1 MDNRKLISI
10 TSPCFNEEANVEELY
25 RRVSKVMEGIPE
37 FDFEY
42 IFIDNASTD
51 GTGEILRNL
60 AKKESRVKVIF
71 NTRNFGHIRSPY
83 WGILQSS
90 GDATIYLASDLQ
102 DPPEK
107 IPEFIKEWEKGWK
120 VVLGVKPESQ
130 TNRLSHKLRLGYYK
144 FLDRITDINIIKHAT
159 GFGLYDAVVLNEL
172 RKINDPY
179 PFLRGLISE
188 LGYPV
193 KQVSFVQPARIHGVT
208 KNNFFTLY
216 DIAMLGIVNHSLFPI
231 RVAAFSGIFLGF
243 ISLILAFIVVI
254 FKFLYWNSFPLG
266 SIPLI
271 LGVLLMLGVNLIFIG
286 LLGEYVANILAHVRG
301 RPIVVESERINF

>member
-1 MDNRKLISI
+1 MKKISI
-10 TSPCFNEEANVEELY
+10 VSPTYNEEKNINELY
-25 RRVSKVMEGIPE
+25 QRIKNQLDANSNYRYEV
-37 FDFEY
+37 

-51 GTGEILRNL
+51 NTVKNIKTLISL
-60 AKKESRVKVIF
+60 DDRVKLIV

-107 IPEFIKEWEKGWK
+107 ISDFISEWEKGWK

-130 TNRLSHKLRLGYYK
+130 TNYLTHKIRHAYYK

-159 GFGLYDAVVLNEL
+159 GFGLYDVLVLNEL
-172 RKINDPY
+172 RTINDPY

-193 KQVSFVQPARIHGVT
+193 KLVSFIQPKRAHGIT

-231 RVAAFSGIFLGF
+231 RVAAFSGIFLG
-243 ISLILAFIVVI
+243 ILSVILAFIAVI
-254 FKFLYWNSFPLG
+254 FKLLYWDSFPLG

-271 LGVLLMLGVNLIFIG
+271 IGVLLMLGINLIFIG
-286 LLGEYVANILAHVRG
+286 ILGEYVANILAHVRG

>member
-25 RRVSKVMEGIPE
+25 RRVLKVMEGMPE

-51 GTGEILRNL
+51 GTVEILRNL
-60 AKKESRVKVIF
+60 AKKEPRVKVIL

-107 IPEFIKEWEKGWK
+107 IPEFIKEWKKGWK

-144 FLDRITDINIIKHAT
+144 FLDRITDINIIKHST

-193 KQVSFVQPARIHGVT
+193 KQVSFVQPARVHGVT

-231 RVAAFSGIFLGF
+231 RVAAFSGIFLGSM
-243 ISLILAFIVVI
+243 SLILAFIAVI
-254 FKFLYWNSFPLG
+254 FKLLYWNSFPLG

>member
-1 MDNRKLISI
+1 MKKISI
-10 TSPCFNEEANVEELY
+10 VSPTYNEEFNINELY
-25 RRVSKVMEGIPE
+25 RRVKNQLDINSNYSYEI
-37 FDFEY
+37 

-51 GTGEILRNL
+51 NTVKNIKTLISL
-60 AKKESRVKVIF
+60 DDRVKLIV

-107 IPEFIKEWEKGWK
+107 ISTFISEWEKGWK
-120 VVLGVKPESQ
+120 VVLGIKPESHA
-130 TNRLSHKLRLGYYK
+130 NPLMHKFRQAYYS
-144 FLDRITDINIIKHAT
+144 FLDAITDIKIIKHST
-159 GFGLYDAVVLNEL
+159 GFGLYDSIVLNEL

-193 KQVSFVQPARIHGVT
+193 KLVNFTQPIRKHGKT
-208 KNNFFTLY
+208 KNNLFTLY

-231 RVAAFSGIFLGF
+231 RIAAFIG
-243 ISLILAFIVVI
+243 ISLGLLSMVFALIAVIL
-254 FKFLYWNSFPLG
+254 KFLYWDNFPLG

-271 LGVLLMLGVNLIFIG
+271 IGVLLMLGVNLIFIG
-286 LLGEYVANILAHVRG
+286 ILGEYVANILAHVRG
-301 RPIVVESERINF
+301 RPIVVESERVNF